1 MASLPTRSDRPGPS
15 GVRLLGWVLLV
26 LALVAQVAGLYAP
39 TVPGPDGIPGLDK
52 VAHFL
57 SFAAPAALAWAL
69 GARWVVVLLVLHAL
83 VAEPLQHALAP
94 NRVAELGDAL
104 ANLSGVVVGALSAH
118 LVGRS
123 GHDGGRPSV
132 ADRERTG

>member
-1 MASLPTRSDRPGPS
+1 
-15 GVRLLGWVLLV
+15 VRLLGWALLV
-26 LALVAQVAGLYAP
+26 LTLVAQIAGLYAP

-57 SFAAPAALAWAL
+57 AFAVPAALAWAL
-69 GARWVVVLLVLHAL
+69 GARWVVVLLVVHAL

-104 ANLSGVVVGALSAH
+104 ANLSGVAAGVLVAQ
-118 LVGRS
+118 LVGRT

-132 ADRERTG
+132 VDRERAG